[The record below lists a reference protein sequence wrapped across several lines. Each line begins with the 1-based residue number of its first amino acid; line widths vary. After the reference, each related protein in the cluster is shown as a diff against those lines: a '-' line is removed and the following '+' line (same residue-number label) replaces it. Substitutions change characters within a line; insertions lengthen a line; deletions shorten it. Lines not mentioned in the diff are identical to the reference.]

1 MPEMVVPIPLTL
13 PFFCAVLLCFILL
26 PFYHTATDKATS
38 LLLSGEK
45 VTQKHFH
52 TAAPL
57 WRQYES
63 AFARSRG
70 FFSINL
76 CFTIYN
82 FFIKRIIMKKFVS
95 MALALTVAASMAV
108 PAFAASEP
116 VAPQNEPTAATESV
130 SPCIYWTG
138 TAKLNTTDY
147 VNITSSNN
155 IFPDS
160 PLVTSDANNP
170 GNVTIR
176 VINEKGAQVGETKT
190 IAPGSSVRLD
200 QIPAFSGTYTIQ
212 GKASVAGTYTFNI
225 D

>member
-1 MPEMVVPIPLTL
+1 MPDTAPASHAGNSCTDKITHPFYRLNLLPIPSYHS
-13 PFFCAVLLCFILL
+13 PCKGARPLCYFL
-26 PFYHTATDKATS
+26 
-38 LLLSGEK
+38 GEK

-70 FFSINL
+70 
-76 CFTIYN
+76 
-82 FFIKRIIMKKFVS
+82 FVS

>member
-1 MPEMVVPIPLTL
+1 
-13 PFFCAVLLCFILL
+13 
-26 PFYHTATDKATS
+26 
-38 LLLSGEK
+38 
-45 VTQKHFH
+45 
-52 TAAPL
+52 
-57 WRQYES
+57 
-63 AFARSRG
+63 
-70 FFSINL
+70 
-76 CFTIYN
+76 
-82 FFIKRIIMKKFVS
+82 MKKFVS

-130 SPCIYWTG
+130 SPCI
-138 TAKLNTTDY
+138 Y

>member
-1 MPEMVVPIPLTL
+1 
-13 PFFCAVLLCFILL
+13 
-26 PFYHTATDKATS
+26 
-38 LLLSGEK
+38 
-45 VTQKHFH
+45 
-52 TAAPL
+52 
-57 WRQYES
+57 
-63 AFARSRG
+63 
-70 FFSINL
+70 
-76 CFTIYN
+76 
-82 FFIKRIIMKKFVS
+82 MKKFVS

-130 SPCIYWTG
+130 SPCTYWTG

>member
-1 MPEMVVPIPLTL
+1 M
-13 PFFCAVLLCFILL
+13 
-26 PFYHTATDKATS
+26 
-38 LLLSGEK
+38 LLSGEK

-70 FFSINL
+70 FFSI
-76 CFTIYN
+76 
-82 FFIKRIIMKKFVS
+82 
-95 MALALTVAASMAV
+95 
-108 PAFAASEP
+108 
-116 VAPQNEPTAATESV
+116 
-130 SPCIYWTG
+130 
-138 TAKLNTTDY
+138 TDY

>member
-1 MPEMVVPIPLTL
+1 MKAVPGILPTL
-13 PFFCAVLLCFILL
+13 LEII
-26 PFYHTATDKATS
+26 Y
-38 LLLSGEK
+38 
-45 VTQKHFH
+45 
-52 TAAPL
+52 
-57 WRQYES
+57 
-63 AFARSRG
+63 
-70 FFSINL
+70 FFSTP
-76 CFTIYN
+76 TIDVEPI
-82 FFIKRIIMKKFVS
+82 FRRIIMKKFVS

>member
-1 MPEMVVPIPLTL
+1 
-13 PFFCAVLLCFILL
+13 
-26 PFYHTATDKATS
+26 
-38 LLLSGEK
+38 
-45 VTQKHFH
+45 
-52 TAAPL
+52 
-57 WRQYES
+57 
-63 AFARSRG
+63 
-70 FFSINL
+70 
-76 CFTIYN
+76 
-82 FFIKRIIMKKFVS
+82 MKKFVS

-176 VINEKGAQVGETKT
+176 VINEKGAQ
-190 IAPGSSVRLD
+190 GSSVRLD

>member
-1 MPEMVVPIPLTL
+1 
-13 PFFCAVLLCFILL
+13 
-26 PFYHTATDKATS
+26 
-38 LLLSGEK
+38 
-45 VTQKHFH
+45 
-52 TAAPL
+52 
-57 WRQYES
+57 
-63 AFARSRG
+63 
-70 FFSINL
+70 
-76 CFTIYN
+76 
-82 FFIKRIIMKKFVS
+82 MKKFVS

-160 PLVTSDANNP
+160 PLVTSD
-170 GNVTIR
+170 VTIR

>member
-1 MPEMVVPIPLTL
+1 
-13 PFFCAVLLCFILL
+13 
-26 PFYHTATDKATS
+26 
-38 LLLSGEK
+38 
-45 VTQKHFH
+45 
-52 TAAPL
+52 
-57 WRQYES
+57 
-63 AFARSRG
+63 
-70 FFSINL
+70 
-76 CFTIYN
+76 
-82 FFIKRIIMKKFVS
+82 MKKFVS

-200 QIPAFSGTYTIQ
+200 QIPAFSGT
-212 GKASVAGTYTFNI
+212 
-225 D
+225 

>member
-1 MPEMVVPIPLTL
+1 
-13 PFFCAVLLCFILL
+13 
-26 PFYHTATDKATS
+26 
-38 LLLSGEK
+38 
-45 VTQKHFH
+45 
-52 TAAPL
+52 
-57 WRQYES
+57 
-63 AFARSRG
+63 
-70 FFSINL
+70 
-76 CFTIYN
+76 
-82 FFIKRIIMKKFVS
+82 

-176 VINEKGAQVGETKT
+176 VINEKGAQAEKPRPSPP
-190 IAPGSSVRLD
+190 APLSAWIRFLLLVVLTPSRVR
-200 QIPAFSGTYTIQ
+200 QA
-212 GKASVAGTYTFNI
+212 
-225 D
+225 

>member
-1 MPEMVVPIPLTL
+1 
-13 PFFCAVLLCFILL
+13 
-26 PFYHTATDKATS
+26 
-38 LLLSGEK
+38 
-45 VTQKHFH
+45 
-52 TAAPL
+52 
-57 WRQYES
+57 
-63 AFARSRG
+63 
-70 FFSINL
+70 
-76 CFTIYN
+76 
-82 FFIKRIIMKKFVS
+82 MKKFVS

-160 PLVTSDANNP
+160 PLVTSDA
-170 GNVTIR
+170 TIR

>member
-1 MPEMVVPIPLTL
+1 
-13 PFFCAVLLCFILL
+13 
-26 PFYHTATDKATS
+26 
-38 LLLSGEK
+38 
-45 VTQKHFH
+45 
-52 TAAPL
+52 
-57 WRQYES
+57 
-63 AFARSRG
+63 
-70 FFSINL
+70 
-76 CFTIYN
+76 
-82 FFIKRIIMKKFVS
+82 MKKFVS

-108 PAFAASEP
+108 PAFASEP

-190 IAPGSSVRLD
+190 IPPGSSVRLD

>member
-1 MPEMVVPIPLTL
+1 MPDTSPARHSRNGCAYKITR
-13 PFFCAVLLCFILL
+13 PFPAKAYILL
-26 PFYHTATDKATS
+26 LLFYHNWPQATTS
-38 LLLSGEK
+38 LLLSCEK

-70 FFSINL
+70 
-76 CFTIYN
+76 
-82 FFIKRIIMKKFVS
+82 FVS

>member
-1 MPEMVVPIPLTL
+1 MPDTSPARHSRNGCAYKITR
-13 PFFCAVLLCFILL
+13 PFPAKAYILL
-26 PFYHTATDKATS
+26 LLFYHNWPQSTTS
-38 LLLSGEK
+38 LLLSCEK

-70 FFSINL
+70 
-76 CFTIYN
+76 
-82 FFIKRIIMKKFVS
+82 FVS

>member
-1 MPEMVVPIPLTL
+1 
-13 PFFCAVLLCFILL
+13 
-26 PFYHTATDKATS
+26 
-38 LLLSGEK
+38 
-45 VTQKHFH
+45 
-52 TAAPL
+52 
-57 WRQYES
+57 
-63 AFARSRG
+63 
-70 FFSINL
+70 
-76 CFTIYN
+76 
-82 FFIKRIIMKKFVS
+82 MKKFVS

-170 GNVTIR
+170 GMSR
-176 VINEKGAQVGETKT
+176 SA
-190 IAPGSSVRLD
+190 
-200 QIPAFSGTYTIQ
+200 
-212 GKASVAGTYTFNI
+212 
-225 D
+225 